1 MQRRLLVSD
10 IGNCRLGTNTT
21 TSLSAS
27 TVKSGTIVHI
37 KKTEF
42 KRRQCQKK
50 CVNNTHKYLSCKTY
64 RESV

>member
-10 IGNCRLGTNTT
+10 IGNCWCGTNTT

-27 TVKSGTIVHI
+27 TVKSGTIVYI
-37 KKTEF
+37 KKKLNSKDVNVKKSVSIILINIYRV
-42 KRRQCQKK
+42 KR
-50 CVNNTHKYLSCKTY
+50 